1 MGARAS
7 RRFPPCKFDRRSGRR
22 TRVLIAMAAAALM
35 RSGLIAAL
43 VSSTS
48 ALQLQLQRPLSPL
61 SPAVRLRRT
70 LPRLD
75 ASDKSAEAETKQLA
89 ADKAALEAERASLQ
103 AEILS
108 LRGEKI
114 KLEGSPL
121 DEPTRDP
128 SPPSETTA
136 TPSVGASEI
145 GASVEALCQVL
156 NGTEFPGVGVL
167 QAASLGAWEVARRQQ
182 TEEIAR
188 LVARIQLAEQVRRE
202 ETPEAELD
210 LKGRA
215 YRQTLYI
222 EEAER
227 SQKAS
232 FSLAD
237 LWLLSENRSF
247 DSDTVRRAPTL
258 PLTLPLPLPLPLT
271 LTLTPPRRAVSREL
285 WG

>member
-1 MGARAS
+1 
-7 RRFPPCKFDRRSGRR
+7 
-22 TRVLIAMAAAALM
+22 M

-75 ASDKSAEAETKQLA
+75 ASDKSVEAETKQLA

-128 SPPSETTA
+128 SPPSAATT
-136 TPSVGASEI
+136 TPTVGASEI

-188 LVARIQLAEQVRRE
+188 LVARIQLAEQVRRT

-247 DSDTVRRAPTL
+247 DSDTARPYLTPT
-258 PLTLPLPLPLPLT
+258 PTP
-271 LTLTPPRRAVSREL
+271 TLTPHPHPHPHPHPNPNQERRARTRALSRQVL
-285 WG
+285 G

>member
-1 MGARAS
+1 MKHVPRDVAGCVLGGGKQQPPIRGPRAHAR
-7 RRFPPCKFDRRSGRR
+7 
-22 TRVLIAMAAAALM
+22 
-35 RSGLIAAL
+35 
-43 VSSTS
+43 
-48 ALQLQLQRPLSPL
+48 
-61 SPAVRLRRT
+61 
-70 LPRLD
+70 
-75 ASDKSAEAETKQLA
+75 
-89 ADKAALEAERASLQ
+89 LQ
-103 AEILS
+103 AEILR
-108 LRGEKI
+108 LRGKKI

-128 SPPSETTA
+128 SPPSSATTA
-136 TPSVGASEI
+136 TPTVGASEI

-247 DSDTVRRAPTL
+247 DSDTARPYAYPY
-258 PLTLPLPLPLPLT
+258 PYP
-271 LTLTPPRRAVSREL
+271 
-285 WG
+285 

>member
-1 MGARAS
+1 M
-7 RRFPPCKFDRRSGRR
+7 
-22 TRVLIAMAAAALM
+22 AAALM

-75 ASDKSAEAETKQLA
+75 ASDKSAETKQLA

-128 SPPSETTA
+128 SPPSAATTA
-136 TPSVGASEI
+136 TPTVGASEI

-188 LVARIQLAEQVRRE
+188 LVARIQLAEQVRRA

-227 SQKAS
+227 SQKACA
-232 FSLAD
+232 FWKSLSHGPAARPSQ
-237 LWLLSENRSF
+237 LSGIHGHCHASSEASHNRI
-247 DSDTVRRAPTL
+247 DSQWFGVTVQLRA
-258 PLTLPLPLPLPLT
+258 
-271 LTLTPPRRAVSREL
+271 R
-285 WG
+285 

>member
-1 MGARAS
+1 M
-7 RRFPPCKFDRRSGRR
+7 
-22 TRVLIAMAAAALM
+22 AAALM

-75 ASDKSAEAETKQLA
+75 ASDKSVEAETKQLA

-128 SPPSETTA
+128 SPPPAATTA
-136 TPSVGASEI
+136 TPTVGASEI

-188 LVARIQLAEQVRRE
+188 LVARIQLAEQVRRT

-215 YRQTLYI
+215 ARQTLYI

-247 DSDTVRRAPTL
+247 DSDTARPYLTPT
-258 PLTLPLPLPLPLT
+258 PTP
-271 LTLTPPRRAVSREL
+271 TLTPHPHPHPHPHPNPNQERRARTRALSRQVL
-285 WG
+285 D

>member
-1 MGARAS
+1 
-7 RRFPPCKFDRRSGRR
+7 
-22 TRVLIAMAAAALM
+22 MAAAALM

-75 ASDKSAEAETKQLA
+75 ASDKSVEAETKQLA

-128 SPPSETTA
+128 SPPSA
-136 TPSVGASEI
+136 AVGASEI

-188 LVARIQLAEQVRRE
+188 LVARIQLAEQVRRA

-215 YRQTLYI
+215 ARQTLYI

-247 DSDTVRRAPTL
+247 DSDTARP
-258 PLTLPLPLPLPLT
+258 
-271 LTLTPPRRAVSREL
+271 
-285 WG
+285 

>member
-1 MGARAS
+1 
-7 RRFPPCKFDRRSGRR
+7 
-22 TRVLIAMAAAALM
+22 MAAAALM

-128 SPPSETTA
+128 SPPSAA
-136 TPSVGASEI
+136 TEIGASSPTVGASEI

-247 DSDTVRRAPTL
+247 DSDTARPYAYP
-258 PLTLPLPLPLPLT
+258 
-271 LTLTPPRRAVSREL
+271 
-285 WG
+285 